1 MPFEKLI
8 QKISKKITHTRKKAA
23 REYMLENQNEVNNKE
38 NFNELINEQIELFK
52 SNGGIFNGFA
62 VAESAIRALFYNL
75 LLEQKPKYNVVEL
88 GGGQS
93 TLFFNQ
99 LSKKLDVSLYSYEH
113 DQDWFEKLEE
123 MVGDNKALNLNH
135 SPLAN
140 VSDAEFTEILGSDDG
155 FELWHSKSKPLAEDL
170 DKDTRAKN
178 CFYNITQQQLPSF
191 ETADVF
197 ILDGP
202 HGNGRA
208 LAYAIFKKFISKGT
222 YILIDDYHHYP
233 FLPQLKNIFNVEVL
247 IERRYKHSNK
257 GWVLARVV

>member
-1 MPFEKLI
+1 MPFEKLL
-8 QKISKKITHTRKKAA
+8 KKINKKLTHTRKKAA
-23 REYMLENQNEVNNKE
+23 REYVLESQTEINNKV
-38 NFNELINEQIELFK
+38 NFNELVNQQIEMFK

-62 VAESAIRALFYNL
+62 IAESAIRALFYNL
-75 LLEQKPKYNVVEL
+75 LQDQKSRYNVIEL

-99 LSKKLDVSLYSYEH
+99 LSNKLEFSVYTYEH
-113 DQDWFEKLEE
+113 DQDWFEKLKQ
-123 MVGDNKALNLNH
+123 MVGDNKNLNLNH
-135 SPLAN
+135 SPLGN
-140 VSDAEFTEILGSDDG
+140 VSDTEFSEILGSDDG
-155 FELWHSKSKPLAEDL
+155 FDIWHAKTKPLSDNL

-178 CFYNITQQQLPSF
+178 CFYNITAQQLPAF

-208 LAYAIFKKFISKGT
+208 LAYSIFKKYIAKGT

-233 FLPQLKNIFNVEVL
+233 FLPQLKQTFNVEVL

-257 GWVLARVV
+257 GWVLARVI